1 MTRRWVFAG
10 LVVIVL
16 AALGWMV
23 FGSGTRTAS
32 TANAGVMVP
41 ELSETAAEGAALYTI
56 YCVECHGENG
66 AGADKGPPLI
76 HKYYEPNHHTD
87 QAFMVAT
94 LHGARQHHWRFGNM
108 PPVPQVGADQ
118 TRMIIAYV
126 RELQRANGIF
136 FKPN

>member
-23 FGSGTRTAS
+23 FGSGNRNST
-32 TANAGVMVP
+32 TANAGVTVP
-41 ELSETAAEGAALYTI
+41 ALSGTAAEGAALYTK

-66 AGADKGPPLI
+66 GGADKGPPLI

-94 LHGARQHHWRFGNM
+94 LQGARQHHWKFGNM
-108 PPVPQVGADQ
+108 KPVEGITETEVIK
-118 TRMIIAYV
+118 IITYV
-126 RELQRANGIF
+126 RAVQRANGIQ
-136 FKPN
+136 